1 MNITAAAIRYNR
13 VTIVAVLALFVSGL
27 SAYVNLPKAQ
37 DPGFTIRTATVT
49 TVFPGASPERVE
61 QLVTDAIEE
70 KVQEMPEVDEITS
83 ESITSVSVVTVT
95 FKDSYDDMQ
104 PIFDDLR
111 QKVEAVIP
119 ELPSGVV
126 TPSVND
132 EYGDTYGHLY
142 SLIGHGFSR
151 KELRD
156 TALDVRDTLL
166 KEPDIAKVVL
176 FGDIEDAIYVEYNN
190 ARLTEL
196 GVSPQQL
203 QGALSTL
210 NILSS
215 GGDITIGR
223 ELIVLEPTGNFD
235 TVEDLREAIV
245 EIPGSQALI
254 RLRDIADIYRAYED
268 PISEKVRVGG
278 EEAISL
284 AISMRDGGNI
294 LTLGERLE
302 GLTREVESG
311 LPLGMELKPMFLQSR
326 LTGASVDAFVSNL
339 VQAVV
344 IVIFV
349 MILSLGVRTGLV
361 VASLIPVVMV
371 STFVVMSVFSIGIDQ
386 ISLAALIISLGL
398 LVDNAIVVVEATIV
412 RRQNGEEPIPAAI
425 NAAGEM
431 MVPLIISSLTTAAA
445 FTPIALAESAVGEFT
460 ASIFYVVTIALLLSW
475 TMAMTFIPMLT
486 PFIRVE
492 SKPAAE
498 AGAEFDTAFYRSYR
512 RLLSTVIR
520 FPLAFCALVVV
531 LFAASMM
538 GMSRVPQVFIP
549 PSEDAV
555 LTATLELPPG
565 SDIEATEALVRDVES
580 FLESRRVVVDPE
592 ASRGDEI
599 GTVDWTSYIGS
610 GGPRFVLSFSP
621 ENPRKSVA
629 TLIVNVSNSASLDPI
644 KVAIEQYVFEN
655 HPDARLQVKR
665 LANGPPVA
673 YPIEIKLSGPEFD
686 ELFAL
691 QSKIKSKLWEYDVV
705 TAVQDTWGP
714 QSKKLVVDVDQ
725 ARAFRAGV
733 SSLDI
738 ATSLNASLAGMEMTE
753 FREQDETIPVVLRT
767 QRTDSDDLSKLDN
780 ISVFSQSS
788 GAVVPLSQVAEQRVV
803 WEPARIERLDR
814 VRMITIQVQL
824 GIGVTVAEVL
834 DTFRPW
840 LRDFEATWK
849 PGYSYLEGGETEESD
864 KAAVSVVAALPF
876 AAVAIVMLL
885 ILQFNSI
892 RKSTIVLITIPL
904 GLIGIVAGLLIT
916 GSSFGFFTFLG
927 LISLAGI
934 VINNAIVLLDR
945 IQLEIDENGLE
956 PSAAIVEASQQ
967 RARPILLTTATTIGG
982 MIPLWLGGGPMFET
996 MAVAILFGLLFAT
1009 VITLLLVPVLY
1020 SVLYRTEKTGGA
1032 RSGSGER
1039 QGSRQTSESAAEAAG

>member
-13 VTIVAVLALFVSGL
+13 VTLVAVLALFVSGL
-27 SAYVNLPKAQ
+27 SAYVQLPKAQ

-49 TVFPGASPERVE
+49 TLFPGASPERVE

-70 KVQEMPEVDEITS
+70 KIQEMPEVDEITS
-83 ESITSVSVVTVT
+83 ESISGVSVVTVS
-95 FKDSYDDMQ
+95 FKDSYDDMP

-111 QKVEAVIP
+111 QKVEDVIP
-119 ELPSGVV
+119 ELPSGAV
-126 TPSVND
+126 TPQVND

-142 SLIGHGFSR
+142 SLVGSGFTP
-151 KELRD
+151 KDLRD
-156 TALDVRDTLL
+156 AALDVRDVLL
-166 KEPDIAKVVL
+166 KEPDIAKVNL
-176 FGDIEDAIYVEYNN
+176 FGDIEDAIYIEYNN

-203 QGALSTL
+203 EGVLQSL
-210 NILSS
+210 NILAS

-254 RLRDIADIYRAYED
+254 RLRDIAEIYRAYED
-268 PISEKVRVGG
+268 PISQKVRIDG
-278 EEAISL
+278 EEGISL
-284 AISMRDGGNI
+284 AISMREGGNI

-302 GLTREVESG
+302 TLTRELEGG
-311 LPLGMELKPMFLQSR
+311 LPLGMELRPMFLQSQ

-339 VQAVV
+339 VQAVL
-344 IVIFV
+344 IVILV
-349 MILSLGVRTGLV
+349 MIVSLGIRTGLV

-371 STFVVMSVFSIGIDQ
+371 STFVMMSVFAIGIDQ

-412 RRQNGEEPIPAAI
+412 RRQNGEEPIPAAV

-486 PFIRVE
+486 PFIKVE
-492 SKPAAE
+492 PKQKSE
-498 AGAEFDTAFYRSYR
+498 NGGEFNSAFYRGYR
-512 RLLSTVIR
+512 RLLETVIR
-520 FPLAFCALVVV
+520 FPLLFCALVIGA
-531 LFAASMM
+531 FALSMM
-538 GMSRVPQVFIP
+538 GMGSVPQVFIP

-565 SDIEATEALVRDVES
+565 SDIEVTEALIRDLDG
-580 FLESRRVVVDPE
+580 FLESKRASAEDPT
-592 ASRGDEI
+592 AI
-599 GTVDWTSYIGS
+599 GTRGWTSYIGS

-621 ENPRKSVA
+621 ENPRNSVA
-629 TLIVNVSNSASLDPI
+629 TLILNVNNSASLDPI
-644 KVAIEQYVFEN
+644 KLAIEDYIFEN

-691 QSKIKSKLWEYDVV
+691 QSQIKSKLWEYDVV

-714 QSKKLVVDVDQ
+714 QSKKLIVDVDQ

-733 SSLDI
+733 SNLDI
-738 ATSLNASLAGMEMTE
+738 ATSLNAGLAGQEMTE
-753 FREQDETIPVVLRT
+753 FREQDETIPVILRSEG
-767 QRTDSDDLSKLDN
+767 SDREDLRKLEN
-780 ISVFSQSS
+780 LSVFSQSS
-788 GAVVPLSQVAEQRVV
+788 GAVVPLSQVAEEKVV

-824 GIGVTVAEVL
+824 QLGVTVAEVL

-840 LRDFEATWK
+840 LNEQQATWK
-849 PGYSYLEGGETEESD
+849 PGYSYIEGGETEESD

-876 AAVAIVMLL
+876 AAVAIVM
-885 ILQFNSI
+885 
-892 RKSTIVLITIPL
+892 
-904 GLIGIVAGLLIT
+904 
-916 GSSFGFFTFLG
+916 
-927 LISLAGI
+927 
-934 VINNAIVLLDR
+934 
-945 IQLEIDENGLE
+945 
-956 PSAAIVEASQQ
+956 
-967 RARPILLTTATTIGG
+967 
-982 MIPLWLGGGPMFET
+982 
-996 MAVAILFGLLFAT
+996 
-1009 VITLLLVPVLY
+1009 
-1020 SVLYRTEKTGGA
+1020 
-1032 RSGSGER
+1032 
-1039 QGSRQTSESAAEAAG
+1039 

>member
-13 VTIVAVLALFVSGL
+13 VTLVAVLALFVSGL
-27 SAYVNLPKAQ
+27 SAYVQLPKAQ

-49 TVFPGASPERVE
+49 TPFPGASPERVE

-70 KVQEMPEVDEITS
+70 KIQEMPEVDEITS
-83 ESITSVSVVTVT
+83 ESISGVSVVTVS
-95 FKDSYDDMQ
+95 FKDSYSDMP

-111 QKVEAVIP
+111 QKVEDVIP
-119 ELPSGVV
+119 ELPAGAI
-126 TPSVND
+126 TPTVND

-142 SLIGHGFSR
+142 SLVGPGFTP
-151 KELRD
+151 KDLRD
-156 TALDVRDTLL
+156 AALDVRDVLL
-166 KEPDIAKVVL
+166 KEPDIAKVDL
-176 FGDIEDAIYVEYNN
+176 YGDIEDAIYIEYSN

-203 QGALSTL
+203 EGVLQSL

-215 GGDITIGR
+215 GGDITIDR

-245 EIPGSQALI
+245 EIPGSRALV
-254 RLRDIADIYRAYED
+254 RLRDIAKIYRAYED
-268 PISEKVRVGG
+268 PIRQKVRVDG
-278 EEAISL
+278 EEGISF
-284 AISMRDGGNI
+284 AISMREGGNI

-302 GLTREVESG
+302 TLIGELESD
-311 LPLGMELKPMFLQSR
+311 LPLGMELRPMFLQSK

-344 IVIFV
+344 IVILV
-349 MILSLGVRTGLV
+349 MVVSLGVRTGLV

-371 STFVVMSVFSIGIDQ
+371 STFVLMSVFSIGIDQ

-412 RRQNGEEPIPAAI
+412 RRQNGEAPIEAAI
-425 NAAGEM
+425 GAAGEM

-492 SKPAAE
+492 PKQKSE
-498 AGAEFDTAFYRSYR
+498 AGAEFDTAFYRGYR
-512 RLLSTVIR
+512 RLLAAVIR
-520 FPLAFCALVVV
+520 IPLIFCVLVVA
-531 LFAASMM
+531 LFALSMVGM
-538 GMSRVPQVFIP
+538 GSVPQVFIP

-565 SDIEATEALVRDVES
+565 SDIEATEALIRDLDD
-580 FLESRRVVVDPE
+580 FLESKRVSPDAGLQDTE
-592 ASRGDEI
+592 AI
-599 GTVDWTSYIGS
+599 GTRSWTSYIGS

-621 ENPRKSVA
+621 ENPRNSVA
-629 TLIVNVSNSASLDPI
+629 TVILNVNNSASLDPI
-644 KVAIEQYVFEN
+644 KLALEEYVFEN
-655 HPDARLQVKR
+655 HPDARLLVSR

-673 YPIEIKLSGPEFD
+673 YPIEIKLSGPDFD

-691 QSKIKSKLWEYDVV
+691 QSQIKSKLWEYDVV

-714 QSKKLVVDVDQ
+714 QSKKLIVDIDQ

-733 SSLDI
+733 SNLDI
-738 ATSLNASLAGMEMTE
+738 ATSLNAGLAGMEMTE
-753 FREQDETIPVVLRT
+753 FREQDETIPVILRT
-767 QRTDSDDLSKLDN
+767 EGSDREDLRKLEN
-780 ISVFSQSS
+780 LSVFSQSS
-788 GAVVPLSQVAEQRVV
+788 GAVVPLGQVAEAKVV

-814 VRMITIQVQL
+814 ERTITIQVQL
-824 GIGVTVAEVL
+824 QIGVTVAEVL

-840 LRDFEATWK
+840 LDEQQATWK
-849 PGYSYLEGGETEESD
+849 PGYSYIEGGETEESD

-876 AAVAIVMLL
+876 AVVAIVMLL

-892 RKSTIVLITIPL
+892 RKSSIVLITIPL

-945 IQLEIDENGLE
+945 IKLEIE
-956 PSAAIVEASQQ
+956 
-967 RARPILLTTATTIGG
+967 
-982 MIPLWLGGGPMFET
+982 
-996 MAVAILFGLLFAT
+996 
-1009 VITLLLVPVLY
+1009 
-1020 SVLYRTEKTGGA
+1020 
-1032 RSGSGER
+1032 
-1039 QGSRQTSESAAEAAG
+1039 

>member
-13 VTIVAVLALFVSGL
+13 VTLVAVLALFVSGL
-27 SAYVNLPKAQ
+27 SAYVQLPKAQ

-49 TVFPGASPERVE
+49 TPFPGASPERVE

-70 KVQEMPEVDEITS
+70 KIQEMPEVDDITS
-83 ESITSVSVVTVT
+83 ESISGVSVVTVN
-95 FKDSYDDMQ
+95 FKDSYSHMA

-119 ELPSGVV
+119 ELPAGAI
-126 TPSVND
+126 TPTVND

-142 SLIGHGFSR
+142 SLVGPGFTP
-151 KELRD
+151 KDLRD
-156 TALDVRDTLL
+156 AALDVRDALL
-166 KEPDIAKVVL
+166 KEPDIAKVNL
-176 FGDIEDAIYVEYNN
+176 YGDIEDAIYIEYNN

-203 QGALSTL
+203 EGVLQSL

-235 TVEDLREAIV
+235 TAEDLREAIV
-245 EIPGSQALI
+245 EIPGSRALV
-254 RLRDIADIYRAYED
+254 RLRDIAKIYRAYED
-268 PISEKVRVGG
+268 PISQKVRVDG
-278 EEAISL
+278 EDGISL

-302 GLTREVESG
+302 TLTRELESG
-311 LPLGMELKPMFLQSR
+311 LPLGMELRPMFLQSK

-344 IVIFV
+344 IVILV
-349 MILSLGVRTGLV
+349 MIVSLGVRTGLV

-371 STFVVMSVFSIGIDQ
+371 STFILMSVFSIGIDQ

-412 RRQNGEEPIPAAI
+412 RRQNGEAPIEAAI
-425 NAAGEM
+425 GAAGEM

-486 PFIRVE
+486 PFIKVE
-492 SKPAAE
+492 AKPKSE
-498 AGAEFDTAFYRSYR
+498 GEGEGEGEVEFDTAFYRSYR
-512 RLLSTVIR
+512 RLLAVVIR
-520 FPLAFCALVVV
+520 FPLIFCALVIA
-531 LFAASMM
+531 LFALSMVGM
-538 GMSRVPQVFIP
+538 GSVPQVFIP

-565 SDIEATEALVRDVES
+565 SDIEATEALIRDLDG
-580 FLESRRVVVDPE
+580 FLESKKADPE
-592 ASRGDEI
+592 DLEAI
-599 GTVDWTSYIGS
+599 GTRSWTSYIGS

-621 ENPRKSVA
+621 ENPRNSVA
-629 TLIVNVSNSASLDPI
+629 TVILNVNDSASLDPV
-644 KVAIEQYVFEN
+644 KLAIESYVFEN
-655 HPDARLQVKR
+655 HPDARLLVSR
-665 LANGPPVA
+665 LANGPPVT
-673 YPIEIKLSGPEFD
+673 YPIEIKLSGPDFD

-691 QSKIKSKLWEYDVV
+691 QSQIKSKLWEYDVV

-714 QSKKLVVDVDQ
+714 QSKKLIVDIDQ

-733 SSLDI
+733 SNLDI
-738 ATSLNASLAGMEMTE
+738 ATSLNAGLAGMEMTE
-753 FREQDETIPVVLRT
+753 FREQDETIPVILRT
-767 QRTDSDDLSKLDN
+767 EGADREDLRKLEN
-780 ISVFSQSS
+780 LSVFSQSS
-788 GAVVPLSQVAEQRVV
+788 GAVVPLSQVAEARVV

-824 GIGVTVAEVL
+824 QIGVTVAEVL

-840 LRDFEATWK
+840 LDEQQATWK
-849 PGYSYLEGGETEESD
+849 PGYSYIEGGETEESD

-876 AAVAIVMLL
+876 ARNLTVGADYLW
-885 ILQFNSI
+885 
-892 RKSTIVLITIPL
+892 
-904 GLIGIVAGLLIT
+904 
-916 GSSFGFFTFLG
+916 GSSTSILHFL
-927 LISLAGI
+927 
-934 VINNAIVLLDR
+934 
-945 IQLEIDENGLE
+945 
-956 PSAAIVEASQQ
+956 
-967 RARPILLTTATTIGG
+967 
-982 MIPLWLGGGPMFET
+982 
-996 MAVAILFGLLFAT
+996 
-1009 VITLLLVPVLY
+1009 TLSICQV
-1020 SVLYRTEKTGGA
+1020 
-1032 RSGSGER
+1032 
-1039 QGSRQTSESAAEAAG
+1039 

>member
-13 VTIVAVLALFVSGL
+13 VTLVAVLALFVSGL
-27 SAYVNLPKAQ
+27 SAYVQLPKAQ

-49 TVFPGASPERVE
+49 TPFPGASPERVE

-83 ESITSVSVVTVT
+83 ESISGVSVVTVT
-95 FKDSYDDMQ
+95 FKDSYEHMP

-111 QKVEAVIP
+111 QKVEDVIP
-119 ELPSGVV
+119 ELPAGTI
-126 TPSVND
+126 TPMVND

-142 SLIGHGFSR
+142 SLVGTGFSP
-151 KELRD
+151 KDLRD
-156 TALDVRDTLL
+156 AALDVRDVLL
-166 KEPDIAKVVL
+166 KEPDIAKVDL
-176 FGDIEDAIYVEYNN
+176 YGDIEDAIYIEYNN

-203 QGALSTL
+203 EGVLQSL

-235 TVEDLREAIV
+235 TVEDLREAII
-245 EIPGSQALI
+245 EIPGSRALV
-254 RLRDIADIYRAYED
+254 RLRDIAEIYRAYED
-268 PISEKVRVGG
+268 PISQKVRVDG
-278 EEAISL
+278 EDAISF
-284 AISMRDGGNI
+284 AISMREGGNI

-302 GLTREVESG
+302 TLTLEIESG
-311 LPLGMELKPMFLQSR
+311 LPLGMELRPMFLQSK

-339 VQAVV
+339 VQAVL
-344 IVIFV
+344 IVILV
-349 MILSLGVRTGLV
+349 MIVSLGVRTGLV

-371 STFVVMSVFSIGIDQ
+371 STFVMMSIFSIGIDQ

-412 RRQNGEEPIPAAI
+412 RRQNGEAPIEAAI
-425 NAAGEM
+425 GAAGEM

-475 TMAMTFIPMLT
+475 TLAMTFIPMLT
-486 PFIRVE
+486 PFIKVE
-492 SKPAAE
+492 PKETSE
-498 AGAEFDTAFYRSYR
+498 DGAKFDTAFYRGYR
-512 RLLSTVIR
+512 RLLATVIR
-520 FPLAFCALVVV
+520 FPLIFCALVIA
-531 LFAASMM
+531 LFALSMVGM
-538 GMSRVPQVFIP
+538 GSVPQVFIP

-565 SDIEATEALVRDVES
+565 SDIEATEDLIRDLDDFFES
-580 FLESRRVVVDPE
+580 KRVDPDDPE
-592 ASRGDEI
+592 AI
-599 GTVDWTSYIGS
+599 GTRGWTSYIGS

-621 ENPRKSVA
+621 ENPRNSVA
-629 TLIVNVSNSASLDPI
+629 TVILNVNNSASLDPI
-644 KVAIEQYVFEN
+644 KLAIEKYVFET
-655 HPDARLQVKR
+655 HPDARLLVNR

-673 YPIEIKLSGPEFD
+673 YPIEIKLSGPDFD

-691 QSKIKSKLWEYDVV
+691 QSTIKSKLWEYDVV

-714 QSKKLVVDVDQ
+714 QSKKLIVDVDQ

-733 SSLDI
+733 SNLDI
-738 ATSLNASLAGMEMTE
+738 ATSLNAGLAGMEMTE
-753 FREQDETIPVVLRT
+753 FREQDETIPVILRT
-767 QRTDSDDLSKLDN
+767 EGSDRDDLRKLEN
-780 ISVFSQSS
+780 LSVFSQSS
-788 GAVVPLSQVAEQRVV
+788 GAVVPLSQVAEARVV

-814 VRMITIQVQL
+814 ERMITIQVQL
-824 GIGVTVAEVL
+824 QLGVTVAEVL

-840 LRDFEATWK
+840 LDEQQTTWK

-892 RKSTIVLITIPL
+892 RKSSIVLITIPL

-945 IQLEIDENGLE
+945 IKLEIEENGLE
-956 PSAAIVEASQQ
+956 PSAAILEASQQ

-1020 SVLYRTEKTGGA
+1020 SVLYRTEGRNEAIPKA
-1032 RSGSGER
+1032 PRS
-1039 QGSRQTSESAAEAAG
+1039 AET